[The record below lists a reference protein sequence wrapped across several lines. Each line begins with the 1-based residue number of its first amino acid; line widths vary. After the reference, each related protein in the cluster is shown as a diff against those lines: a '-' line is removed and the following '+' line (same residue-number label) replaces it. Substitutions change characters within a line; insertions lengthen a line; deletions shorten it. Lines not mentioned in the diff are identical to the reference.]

1 MARLAMIAGRMSAV
15 VVTAGLALL
24 FASGIVA
31 ADAIGDKNRLDQ
43 LFDQLRTAPDPD
55 AAHAIDQQI
64 WQIWMSPS
72 DPALARM
79 MAGAIAAEQAG
90 DLPRAMLDL
99 GRIISSYPSYAEG
112 WNQRATVEFELGD
125 FDDSLS
131 DIDKVLTLEPRHF
144 GALSGRAM
152 IYLAR
157 GDRPKA
163 LGAILA
169 ALAVHPFLAE
179 KSLFPELAA
188 PKTHA

>member
-1 MARLAMIAGRMSAV
+1 MARLAKIAGRTSAV
-15 VVTAGLALL
+15 ILTAGVALL
-24 FASGIVA
+24 LAAGIVA
-31 ADAIGDKNRLDQ
+31 ADSVSDKNRLDR
-43 LFDQLRTAPDPD
+43 LFEQLRTAPDPET
-55 AAHAIDQQI
+55 ASTIDQQI
-64 WQIWMSPS
+64 WQIWMSPG

-79 MAGAIAAEQAG
+79 MAGAVAAEQAG

-99 GRIISSYPSYAEG
+99 GRIVANYPSYAEG

-125 FDDSLS
+125 YDDSLL
-131 DIDKVLTLEPRHF
+131 DIDKVLAIEPRHF

-163 LGAILA
+163 LSAILA

-179 KSLFPELAA
+179 KELFPELAA
-188 PKTHA
+188 PATHA